1 MKESPLFRQIR
12 WQLAASY
19 GGILSIIFGVAGF
32 GVYEA
37 IAHAHWMTVDQE
49 LKTVAGTIHN
59 SLEPILQSP
68 GQLNPNLRTV
78 LPELCQVGDRC
89 YDNFALT
96 PHRINVIQQG
106 KYYIRLF
113 SLSGEL
119 LAVAGVPPQVN
130 NASIANFPNPTWET
144 FKDREN
150 IRYRQ
155 TKLMLHNRQQDNWGY
170 LQVGRSL
177 EDFDRYVAN
186 VQWLLMLGLPIMILI
201 IVILIWR
208 LSQRAMK
215 PLYQS
220 YQQLEQFT
228 ADAAHELRTPLAAAQ
243 ATVESHLLSPSPSTK
258 STDIIPV
265 LETVQHQ
272 HQRISQII
280 SDLLILARL
289 DNQLSPIHKTVILQD
304 LVTDIYEEFSP
315 LAFPKKIDFQIK
327 IMESNPLQVQGDESQ
342 LYRLLGNLVMNAI
355 QHTSPTGSIMLEL
368 SQRKNK
374 ALISV
379 KDTGDGIPADA
390 LPYVFERFYRV
401 ESSRSSTG
409 TGLGLAIAQ
418 AIAVNHQGWIEVTSQ
433 RGKGSI
439 FSVYLPLVN

>member
-1 MKESPLFRQIR
+1 MRESPLFRQIR

-19 GGILSIIFGVAGF
+19 GGILSIIFGIAGF

-68 GQLNPNLRTV
+68 GQLDPRLKTV

-89 YDNFALT
+89 YNTLSLT

-113 SLSGEL
+113 SLTGEL
-119 LAVAGVPPQVN
+119 LAVAGVPPQTNESPSV
-130 NASIANFPNPTWET
+130 NFPNSTWET
-144 FKDREN
+144 LKDRNN

-177 EDFDRYVAN
+177 EEFDRYVAN
-186 VQWLLMLGLPIMILI
+186 VQWLLMLGLPIIIFI
-201 IVILIWR
+201 IVILIWK
-208 LSQRAMK
+208 LAERAMT

-243 ATVESHLLSPSPSTK
+243 ATLEAQLLSPSPANNAKDLLPTLQ
-258 STDIIPV
+258 TI
-265 LETVQHQ
+265 QRQ
-272 HQRISQII
+272 HQRLTQII
-280 SDLLILARL
+280 NDLLTLARL
-289 DNQLSPIHKTVILQD
+289 DHQLALVKDPINLQD
-304 LVTDIYEEFSP
+304 LMADIHEEFAPLALQNQIHLKVCCPHPSP
-315 LAFPKKIDFQIK
+315 LIVLG
-327 IMESNPLQVQGDESQ
+327 NESQ
-342 LYRLLGNLVMNAI
+342 LYRLVSNLVINAI
-355 QHTSPTGSIMLEL
+355 QHTSPQGTVAIQLY
-368 SQRKNK
+368 QQKN
-374 ALISV
+374 AAIIAIQ
-379 KDTGDGIPADA
+379 DTGKGIAEQS
-390 LPYVFERFYRV
+390 LPYVFERFYRG
-401 ESSRSSTG
+401 ESSRSTMGS
-409 TGLGLAIAQ
+409 GLGLAIVQ
-418 AIAVNHQGWIEVTSQ
+418 AIAFHHQGHIKVTSQ
-433 RGKGSI
+433 MGKGSL
-439 FSVYLPLVN
+439 FAVSFPLAS